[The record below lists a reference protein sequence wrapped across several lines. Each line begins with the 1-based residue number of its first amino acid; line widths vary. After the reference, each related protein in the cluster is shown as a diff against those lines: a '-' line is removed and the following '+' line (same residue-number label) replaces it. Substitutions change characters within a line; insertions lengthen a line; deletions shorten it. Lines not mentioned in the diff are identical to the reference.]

1 MNQSPHKLLIRRILV
16 ALDGSPHSQAAL
28 EAAAHLAELLRAELM
43 GVFVEDVNLLR
54 LAELP
59 FAQEVRR
66 HTATIEKLE
75 VRYLHRQLQRQAEQ
89 AQADLKRVANAH
101 ALSAT
106 FRVARGPV
114 SAEVLAAALEADLL
128 ALGRISHAG
137 PPRLGSTAKTA
148 VAQTSRP
155 VLLMRPGLP
164 FAQPIL
170 LVYDGS
176 PGAERALE
184 VAAYLAGE
192 NGRLQVLLWAE
203 NAQQAL
209 AQEEAIRQSQ
219 QPKGLN
225 LQFRRLTQP
234 DVANFAYL
242 VRLSGTGLMVLSDT
256 NTRLP
261 TAVVHTLLEELDH
274 PILLVR

>member
-75 VRYLHRQLQRQAEQ
+75 LRYLHRQLRRQAEQ

-148 VAQTSRP
+148 VAQTNRP

-164 FAQPIL
+164 FDQPIL
-170 LVYDGS
+170 LIYDGS

-209 AQEEAIRQSQ
+209 AQEQAIRQSQ
-219 QPKGLN
+219 QPKGLH

-234 DVANFAYL
+234 DVANLAYL

-261 TAVVHTLLEELDH
+261 TAVIHTLLEELDH

>member
-28 EAAAHLAELLRAELM
+28 EAAAHLADLLQAELM

-75 VRYLHRQLQRQAEQ
+75 LRLLRRQLRRQAEQ
-89 AQADLKRVANAH
+89 AQADLKRVASAH

-148 VAQTSRP
+148 VSQTSRP
-155 VLLMRPGLP
+155 VLLMRPGLL
-164 FAQPIL
+164 FDQPIL
-170 LVYDGS
+170 LIYDGS

-184 VAAYLAGE
+184 VATYLAGE
-192 NGRLQVLLWAE
+192 DGHLQVLLWAE
-203 NAQQAL
+203 NAQQAT
-209 AQEEAIRQSQ
+209 AFEEAIRQSQ
-219 QPKGLN
+219 QPKKLH

-234 DVANFAYL
+234 DIANLAYL

-261 TAVVHTLLEELDH
+261 TAVIHTLLEELDH
-274 PILLVR
+274 PVLLVR

>member
-75 VRYLHRQLQRQAEQ
+75 LRYLHRQLRRQAEQ

-101 ALSAT
+101 ALPAT

-148 VAQTSRP
+148 VAQTNRP

-164 FAQPIL
+164 FDQPIL
-170 LVYDGS
+170 LIYDGS

-209 AQEEAIRQSQ
+209 AQEQAIRQSQ
-219 QPKGLN
+219 QPKGLH

-234 DVANFAYL
+234 DVANLAYL

-261 TAVVHTLLEELDH
+261 TAVIHTLLEELDH